1 MYAVNTPANAFQLIG
16 LTGDQSAN
24 YTLTATGGS
33 IMKAC
38 DYRIH
43 SGTINTFSR
52 QAIELAAYTPAVS
65 ESMPVYMTINPSVL
79 TTETTL
85 ITPTLSALTS
95 AATTNATS
103 VKTSG
108 GTIYN
113 IVASNTGAAAAY
125 LKIYNKASAPTVGT
139 DIPVH
144 TCVIPAG
151 GNYLFDSTR

>member
-1 MYAVNTPANAFQLIG
+1 
-16 LTGDQSAN
+16 
-24 YTLTATGGS
+24 
-33 IMKAC
+33 MKAC

-52 QAIELAAYTPAVS
+52 QAIELGAYTPAVS
-65 ESMPVYMTINPSVL
+65 ESMPVYLTVNPTVYNVETALIN
-79 TTETTL
+79 T
-85 ITPTLSALTS
+85 TLSALTS

-103 VKTSG
+103 VKTTG

-113 IVASNTGAAAAY
+113 IVASNTGVTDVY

-151 GNYLFDSTR
+151 GNYLFDSAR

>member
-1 MYAVNTPANAFQLIG
+1 
-16 LTGDQSAN
+16 
-24 YTLTATGGS
+24 
-33 IMKAC
+33 MKAV

-52 QAIELAAYTPAVS
+52 QAIELATYTPAVS
-65 ESMPVYMTINPSVL
+65 ESMPVYNTITQSVL
-79 TTETTL
+79 TIESTL

-103 VKTSG
+103 VKTTG

-113 IVASNTGAAAAY
+113 IVASNTGVTDVY

-139 DIPVH
+139 DIPVY

-151 GNYLFDSTR
+151 GNYLFDSAR

>member
-1 MYAVNTPANAFQLIG
+1 MN
-16 LTGDQSAN
+16 S
-24 YTLTATGGS
+24 
-33 IMKAC
+33 
-38 DYRIH
+38 
-43 SGTINTFSR
+43 FSR
-52 QAIELAAYTPAVS
+52 QVVEQANYVPAVS
-65 ESMPVYMTINPSVL
+65 ESLPVVL
-79 TTETTL
+79 TANPTVNTTEVTL
-85 ITPTLSALTS
+85 ITTTLATLTS